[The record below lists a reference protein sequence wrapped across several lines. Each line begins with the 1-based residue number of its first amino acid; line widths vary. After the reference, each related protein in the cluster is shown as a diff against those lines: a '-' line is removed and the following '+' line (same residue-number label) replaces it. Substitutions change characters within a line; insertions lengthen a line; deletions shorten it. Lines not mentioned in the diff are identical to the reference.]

1 MKVLILL
8 FLAFCLSPL
17 TVFAQ
22 SNSQG
27 HSDNKMATF
36 LPHEYRASSTT
47 HSDVPIPDGL
57 VLITQL
63 PEKLPQRV
71 SGLAYD
77 GERLWLTIYHGHGR
91 YATFDPLTYSWK
103 ISERNE
109 QHQAIKQVAG
119 AFESPG
125 ALCFANGRLWIG
137 GSYGQ
142 SFGSIDLQ
150 TWKVDRIFKGKYR
163 EEDPA
168 SQSYSSM
175 AFDGTYLW
183 IVWHWTNYQ
192 LPASQTQLL
201 LKVDPETG
209 KVIRQFS
216 LPGGTANDMTHG
228 LTWDG
233 RQLWHLKDH
242 LLSAIDPSNGSVT
255 AQYNLVLLH
264 RPSGL
269 AWDGKAL
276 WIAEFGGRVLR
287 LPFQE

>member
-1 MKVLILL
+1 MKVLLLL
-8 FLAFCLSPL
+8 FLAFCLSSL

-22 SNSQG
+22 S
-27 HSDNKMATF
+27 HSDNKIATD
-36 LPHEYRASSTT
+36 LPHEYSASSTT
-47 HSDVPIPDGL
+47 HLNVPIPDGL

-77 GERLWLTIYHGHGR
+77 GEKLWLTIYLGRGR
-91 YATFDPLTYSWK
+91 YATFDPLTNSWK
-103 ISERNE
+103 ISERSE

-125 ALCFANGRLWIG
+125 ALCFASGKLWIAG
-137 GSYGQ
+137 AYGE

-150 TWKVDRIFKGKYR
+150 TWKVDRIFKGRYR
-163 EEDPA
+163 EGDPA
-168 SQSYSSM
+168 TQSYSSM

-183 IVWHWTNYQ
+183 IAWHWTNYQ